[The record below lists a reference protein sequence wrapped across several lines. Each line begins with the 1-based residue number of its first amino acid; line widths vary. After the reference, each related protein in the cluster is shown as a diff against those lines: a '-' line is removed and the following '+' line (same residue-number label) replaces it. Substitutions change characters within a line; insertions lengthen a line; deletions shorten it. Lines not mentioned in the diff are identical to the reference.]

1 MAHNHPPMVESSTTN
16 LECVG
21 DVGKIPIRMELQVL
35 NEIRSG
41 SFKRGACFSREHQ
54 QLPGPGWAGSLHS
67 RGFFEHGVGIGTAHT
82 EGTDSCPA
90 WGASCLPFGEG
101 AINVKG
107 TGGKI
112 NVRIGF
118 CEVQAG
124 WDRLVFK
131 CQDSFD

>member
-54 QLPGPGWAGSLHS
+54 QLPRPGWAGSLHS
-67 RGFFEHGVGIGTAHT
+67 RAFFEHGVGICSTHT
-82 EGTDSCPA
+82 ERTDSGPVSA
-90 WGASCLPFGEG
+90 TNCLPF
-101 AINVKG
+101 
-107 TGGKI
+107 
-112 NVRIGF
+112 R
-118 CEVQAG
+118 
-124 WDRLVFK
+124 
-131 CQDSFD
+131 